1 MDKRINRLW
10 RRHAD
15 RVRMEVL
22 AWGVGD
28 LEPFLLIIRV
38 DVHKDLD
45 KYLCS
50 TMETEDQVEGG
61 LFLDVVVVQ
70 SAPILQLLSS
80 EDKSLLVGGDAFLIP
95 DLGPH
100 VVDGI

>member
-1 MDKRINRLW
+1 
-10 RRHAD
+10 
-15 RVRMEVL
+15 MEVL

-100 VVDGI
+100 VIDGI